1 MLGEDRY
8 ELGARVACVMGE
20 PERYSVLCACLGL
33 QVGRGDVQG
42 MEEVNRGQAE
52 APGGIRTFQQGIPRK
67 GGREMKTERM
77 DKGKQ
82 SGHVWIALDK
92 LIEAEMERVEAL
104 LLVVRRKEGFLERH
118 EHFREG
124 GEVD

>member
-1 MLGEDRY
+1 
-8 ELGARVACVMGE
+8 
-20 PERYSVLCACLGL
+20 
-33 QVGRGDVQG
+33 
-42 MEEVNRGQAE
+42 
-52 APGGIRTFQQGIPRK
+52 
-67 GGREMKTERM
+67 MKTERM

-92 LIEAEMERVEAL
+92 WIEAEMERVEAL
-104 LLVVRRKEGFLERH
+104 LQEERRKEGFLERH